1 LHNRLAVSAVAS
13 ILIVKTVIWLF
24 ALSSGTSGGVLA
36 PLLIFGGAVGWL
48 FGIAMPVG
56 DPGFWALLGMA
67 AMMGGTMR
75 APLTGTFFAVE
86 ITGDMNA
93 IVPLLAATVV
103 AYAVTVLLLKRSIL
117 TEKIA
122 RRGQHISREYGVD
135 PLELTRAKE
144 IMISAVDTLPSD
156 LSLAE
161 ACAFF
166 SEEAKH
172 RSYPVVDAEG
182 NFLGLVSRSDALRW
196 QGHSNLDQ
204 QTLGEAASDGSLP
217 IGYPDDTV
225 GFIADMMIASDG
237 GRVPILD
244 RSSGKLVGMI
254 TRKDLLRLRG
264 SFRSLEHDRSSF
276 LSLPGR
282 PRRQG

>member
-1 LHNRLAVSAVAS
+1 
-13 ILIVKTVIWLF
+13 
-24 ALSSGTSGGVLA
+24 
-36 PLLIFGGAVGWL
+36 
-48 FGIAMPVG
+48 
-56 DPGFWALLGMA
+56 
-67 AMMGGTMR
+67 
-75 APLTGTFFAVE
+75 
-86 ITGDMNA
+86 
-93 IVPLLAATVV
+93 
-103 AYAVTVLLLKRSIL
+103 
-117 TEKIA
+117 
-122 RRGQHISREYGVD
+122 
-135 PLELTRAKE
+135 
-144 IMISAVDTLPSD
+144 MISAVDTLPSD

-172 RSYPVVDAEG
+172 RSYPVVDAEA

-244 RSSGKLVGMI
+244 RSSGKLVGLI

-264 SFRSLEHDRSSF
+264 SFRSLEQDRNSF

-282 PRRQG
+282 PRRQR